1 MCCDYIGKYFVLGSG
16 LVSWLVLPLLDM
28 STCTLSTTTSSK
40 PSQCYLMLFASVVLY
55 WFLHHSPARPFVAYD
70 SAKND

>member
-16 LVSWLVLPLLDM
+16 LVSWLVLPLLDT

-40 PSQCYLMLFASVVLY
+40 PSQCNLIIIIIIIIIYYATK
-55 WFLHHSPARPFVAYD
+55 AAQ
-70 SAKND
+70 